1 MSDVARQ
8 AGGDA
13 ADNRFVPVRKG
24 DILEALIAHGGFA
37 DDAEREKFRRLCAMV
52 ASIYHYE
59 YFAALERLRSDYY
72 YFNPEIA
79 PHAALDH
86 ASLERAY
93 ADLEATLDT
102 VLKDANFVELP
113 HAEIGAAHSGRT
125 VLRVEVKAP
134 LDDFREVRFYRR
146 GRHVEPFEVAE
157 WFGLRR
163 LKIEAEVYDDVVMI
177 AAMKPQAEIGS
188 PRELKALERR
198 KMRPGSVLLKCF
210 RNVASGD
217 LNALFPNVRV
227 VMSSVD
233 KVFLGIPAI
242 AGGIPIL
249 INIYTTIT
257 VLFLVLGFYLG
268 VSASVEDKDMKA
280 ALAALSGLVALG
292 GFVLRQWVKYQ
303 RQSLKYQIE
312 LTDNIYYRNVNNNAG
327 VFDYLIGAA
336 EEQECKEAFLA
347 YHFLRTASA
356 PPTADELAGC
366 VGEWLRATFGIDVA
380 FNVGDAAARL
390 EGLGLL
396 ARQGGRLSVLPLDAA
411 RCRSGR
417 ASPRLGG
424 FLPARAAARGA
435 MIERRNCR
443 PRAAC
448 AARDTAHAGPISPSG
463 VDARSS

>member
-1 MSDVARQ
+1 
-8 AGGDA
+8 
-13 ADNRFVPVRKG
+13 
-24 DILEALIAHGGFA
+24 
-37 DDAEREKFRRLCAMV
+37 
-52 ASIYHYE
+52 
-59 YFAALERLRSDYY
+59 
-72 YFNPEIA
+72 
-79 PHAALDH
+79 
-86 ASLERAY
+86 
-93 ADLEATLDT
+93 
-102 VLKDANFVELP
+102 
-113 HAEIGAAHSGRT
+113 
-125 VLRVEVKAP
+125 
-134 LDDFREVRFYRR
+134 
-146 GRHVEPFEVAE
+146 
-157 WFGLRR
+157 
-163 LKIEAEVYDDVVMI
+163 
-177 AAMKPQAEIGS
+177 
-188 PRELKALERR
+188 
-198 KMRPGSVLLKCF
+198 
-210 RNVASGD
+210 
-217 LNALFPNVRV
+217 VRV

-411 RCRSGR
+411 LAGLHR
-417 ASPRLGG
+417 AWED
-424 FLPARAAARGA
+424 FF
-435 MIERRNCR
+435 
-443 PRAAC
+443 PRAPQL
-448 AARDTAHAGPISPSG
+448 AAQ
-463 VDARSS
+463 

>member
-1 MSDVARQ
+1 
-8 AGGDA
+8 
-13 ADNRFVPVRKG
+13 
-24 DILEALIAHGGFA
+24 
-37 DDAEREKFRRLCAMV
+37 
-52 ASIYHYE
+52 
-59 YFAALERLRSDYY
+59 
-72 YFNPEIA
+72 
-79 PHAALDH
+79 
-86 ASLERAY
+86 
-93 ADLEATLDT
+93 
-102 VLKDANFVELP
+102 
-113 HAEIGAAHSGRT
+113 
-125 VLRVEVKAP
+125 
-134 LDDFREVRFYRR
+134 
-146 GRHVEPFEVAE
+146 
-157 WFGLRR
+157 
-163 LKIEAEVYDDVVMI
+163 
-177 AAMKPQAEIGS
+177 
-188 PRELKALERR
+188 
-198 KMRPGSVLLKCF
+198 MRPGSVLLKCF
-210 RNVASGD
+210 RNIASGD

-303 RQSLKYQIE
+303 RQSLKYQME

-411 RCRSGR
+411 LAGLHR
-417 ASPRLGG
+417 AWEDF
-424 FLPARAAARGA
+424 FLRAPLLAAQ
-435 MIERRNCR
+435 
-443 PRAAC
+443 
-448 AARDTAHAGPISPSG
+448 
-463 VDARSS
+463 